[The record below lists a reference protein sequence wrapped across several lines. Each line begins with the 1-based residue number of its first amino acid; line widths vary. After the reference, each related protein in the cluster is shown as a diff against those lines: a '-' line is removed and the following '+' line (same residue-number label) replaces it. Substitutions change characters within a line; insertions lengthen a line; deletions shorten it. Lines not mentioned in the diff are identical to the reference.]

1 MEEAVKYSR
10 HLTSLVS
17 WVRSAFANPS
27 GRSETICG
35 CLWIFGILLLVH
47 ITLGSISLAT
57 QDQVEDDAPIA
68 RQNAL
73 LRTHFREMLHPRTR
87 TPPNELQIASN
98 DEFVERFID
107 RQIDNYLKE
116 IDKQLNRLNSN
127 LTVAEEVRDRVLL
140 LRNICSTEGLQKEAF
155 VRFDRALKEVQDSAD
170 SLKDQLQF
178 AFNGLGRK
186 TELEHVVDKRGKE
199 DFYQEELRFLRQ
211 QSKLAEEGIRDYLF
225 RSVSTV
231 EVREL
236 REENMVVCLSLVE
249 KMAREVRRSLS

>member
-1 MEEAVKYSR
+1 MEELVKYSR
-10 HLTSLVS
+10 PLASLVP
-17 WVRSAFANPS
+17 WVQSALENPF
-27 GRSETICG
+27 GRSETISG

-47 ITLGSISLAT
+47 ITLGSTSLAK

-68 RQNAL
+68 RQNEL

-87 TPPNELQIASN
+87 TPPNELQIASD
-98 DEFVERFID
+98 DEFVERFVD

-127 LTVAEEVRDRVLL
+127 LTAGENLRDRVLV
-140 LRNICSTEGLQKEAF
+140 LRGISLTQGLQEEAF
-155 VRFDRALKEVQDSAD
+155 VRFNRALKEVQDSAD
-170 SLKDQLQF
+170 SLKDQLKF
-178 AFNGLGRK
+178 AFRGLGSK
-186 TELEHVVDKRGKE
+186 AELEHVVGHSSKVN
-199 DFYQEELRFLRQ
+199 FYQEELRFLRQ

-231 EVREL
+231 EVRDL

-249 KMAREVRRSLS
+249 QMAREVRRSLQ